1 MAGWERVIHAKGA
14 FNLLL
19 DGRYDEDIDAAMREF
34 DTGAAGKADAGD
46 LGQKLYDGY
55 HGVMLGMKSI
65 TWALGK
71 KVNAW
76 ETLAYVPA
84 ETNYEHVS

>member
-1 MAGWERVIHAKGA
+1 KGA

-19 DGRYDEDIDAAMREF
+19 DGTYDEEIDAVMREF
-34 DTGAAGKADAGD
+34 DADRRAKLSRD

-65 TWALGK
+65 TWAMTR
-71 KVNAW
+71 KVGGW
-76 ETLAYVPA
+76 PTLAYTPA
-84 ETNYEHVS
+84 ETNYEHVASGS